1 MRRIPFALL
10 LLTVVAPAAL
20 AQPAATH
27 AAPPAPKW
35 GPAPPVFPAGAQMEV
50 MQGNPGANGLFTVRL
65 RFPNGYRIAP
75 HTHPTDE
82 NLTVISGTFQVG
94 MGKTVDAKHMMTLRA
109 GGFATAPAGEP
120 HYAQARGTTVVQVHA
135 MGPFVLTYVN
145 PADMPKATAAR

>member
-1 MRRIPFALL
+1 MRRIAAAFLSLA
-10 LLTVVAPAAL
+10 VVAPTVAAQST
-20 AQPAATH
+20 AGH

-35 GPAPPVFPAGAQMEV
+35 GPAPPVFPTGAQMQV

-82 NLTVISGTFQVG
+82 HITVISGTFRVG
-94 MGKTVDAKHMMTLRA
+94 MGKTVDAKQMMTLHA
-109 GGFATAPAGEP
+109 GDFASAPANAP

-145 PADMPKATAAR
+145 PADMPKATASR